1 MSAPLAPALA
11 LKLLREMAGLQEA
24 HNLAVDPAWRTAGLA
39 YYRAIWVECAE
50 LLDHYGWKWWKHQEC
65 DLPQVRLELVD
76 IWHFGLSMLLLEDR
90 VDGALAETVRLGLT
104 DPGDSEHFRE
114 AVEALATAAVGEKR
128 FDVPAF
134 LACLRA
140 VALDLPGLYRAYV
153 GKNVLNAFRQDHGY
167 KAGTYDKLWQGRE
180 DNVHLV
186 ELEAI
191 LPVDAPDYREALYGA
206 LEARYAARH
215 EAPSAS

>member
-1 MSAPLAPALA
+1 ME
-11 LKLLREMAGLQEA
+11 LLRKRCAWA
-24 HNLAVDPAWRTAGLA
+24 SRIPATRSTSGSGGGPCHRRRGRKALR
-39 YYRAIWVECAE
+39 RA
-50 LLDHYGWKWWKHQEC
+50 
-65 DLPQVRLELVD
+65 R
-76 IWHFGLSMLLLEDR
+76 
-90 VDGALAETVRLGLT
+90 
-104 DPGDSEHFRE
+104 
-114 AVEALATAAVGEKR
+114 
-128 FDVPAF
+128 F

-215 EAPSAS
+215 EAPAAS